1 MIIKIIKDHRHQV
14 CRGDVFKPCQ
24 AVEHLPT
31 KRENCCRVGCRYLND
46 HYDDRC
52 IHFYL
57 MMMMTMIAKIITNN
71 ISSDLVIWDPAATKT
86 LGKEEQL
93 SK

>member
-1 MIIKIIKDHRHQV
+1 MQV
-14 CRGDVFKPCQ
+14 
-24 AVEHLPT
+24 L
-31 KRENCCRVGCRYLND
+31 YD

-57 MMMMTMIAKIITNN
+57 MMMTMITKN